1 MKVTSSQ
8 LGLVAVLVLA
18 AVAVPLWQQS
28 RINRLE
34 ARAGQE
40 ATRAA
45 EAERLAAEVRELRAR
60 AGDRAEFDRLRAA
73 ETELKAEVARLRAAV
88 TEARRANPDQAP
100 ATPADATPP
109 DDQPAPMASGI
120 KGMMKGAIEQQL
132 FGQLAR
138 MKTKL
143 NLSPE
148 QEEAV
153 RAVFN
158 RQVEQAVGA
167 AEKMFAGGM
176 SREDLKQMQ
185 GASGNPEEDIKA
197 LLTPE
202 QLELYQDYKRE
213 ESVANARLVANAELL
228 QMQNTLG
235 LTSEQQDQ
243 VFNALYDHTLSQLS
257 GQLPESVRNSQDP
270 AAAMDAMIEQKVKAL
285 EGVLTPEQLEGF
297 RRMQEQQANMI
308 RGLLP
313 AHEPPARPAP
323 QP

>member
-8 LGLVAVLVLA
+8 LGLVAVLLLA
-18 AVAVPLWQQS
+18 AVAIPLWQQS

-34 ARAGQE
+34 
-40 ATRAA
+40 TRAEQ

-88 TEARRANPDQAP
+88 TEARRASTDQAP

-109 DDQPAPMASGI
+109 DDQPVPLASGV

-143 NLSPE
+143 NLTPD
-148 QEEAV
+148 QEEAA
-153 RAVFN
+153 RAIFT
-158 RQVEQAVGA
+158 RQVEQAIGA

-176 SREDLKQMQ
+176 SREDFKQLQ
-185 GASGNPEEDIKA
+185 GSSENPEDAIKA

-202 QLELYQDYKRE
+202 QLERYAEYKQE

-228 QMQNTLG
+228 QMQGALG
-235 LTSEQQDQ
+235 LTPAQQDQ

-257 GQLPESVRNSQDP
+257 GQLPESVRDSKDP

-285 EGVLTPEQLEGF
+285 EGVLTPEQLESF

-313 AHEPPARPAP
+313 AHEPPAGPAP

>member
-18 AVAVPLWQQS
+18 AVAIPLWQQS

-40 ATRAA
+40 ATHAA
-45 EAERLAAEVRELRAR
+45 EADRLAAEVRELRAL
-60 AGDRAEFDRLRAA
+60 ATDRAEFDRLRAA

-88 TEARRANPDQAP
+88 TEARRARTDQAP
-100 ATPADATPP
+100 AATTDATPS
-109 DDQPAPMASGI
+109 DTQPVPLASGV

-143 NLSPE
+143 NLTPE

-153 RAVFN
+153 RAVFT
-158 RQVEQAVGA
+158 RQVEQAIGA
-167 AEKMFAGGM
+167 AEKMFAGDM
-176 SREDLKQMQ
+176 SREDLTQLQ
-185 GASGNPEEDIKA
+185 GSSENPEAAIKA

-202 QLELYQDYKRE
+202 QLERYAEYKQE
-213 ESVANARLVANAELL
+213 ESVANARLMANAELL
-228 QMQNTLG
+228 QMQGALG
-235 LTSEQQDQ
+235 LTPAQQDQ

-257 GQLPESVRNSQDP
+257 GQLPESVRDSKDP

-285 EGVLTPEQLEGF
+285 AGVLTPEQLESF
-297 RRMQEQQANMI
+297 RRMQEQQASMI

-313 AHEPPARPAP
+313 AHEPPAGPAP

>member
-8 LGLVAVLVLA
+8 LSLVAVLVLA
-18 AVAVPLWQQS
+18 AVAIPLWQQS

-45 EAERLAAEVRELRAR
+45 EAERLAAEVRELRAL
-60 AGDRAEFDRLRAA
+60 AGDRAEFERLRAA

-88 TEARRANPDQAP
+88 TEARRASTDQVT

-109 DDQPAPMASGI
+109 DDQPAAMASGI

-143 NLSPE
+143 NLTPE

-153 RAVFN
+153 RAVFT

-176 SREDLKQMQ
+176 SREDFKQLQ
-185 GASGNPEEDIKA
+185 GASENPEAAIKA

-202 QLELYQDYKRE
+202 QLELYQEYKQE

-243 VFNALYDHTLSQLS
+243 VFDALYDHTLSQLS
-257 GQLPESVRNSQDP
+257 GQLAESVQKSPDP
-270 AAAMDAMIEQKVKAL
+270 GAAFDAMIEQKVKAL

-308 RGLLP
+308 KGLLP
-313 AHEPPARPAP
+313 AGEASPAAPPAP
-323 QP
+323 